1 MKNCFLIGLVFLVL
15 ISCKTNKYAGFEQDI
30 AGFQSVEIDTL
41 FQDKISIRAIVID
54 ENKVWYAADNS
65 RFGCFDLN
73 KKTKIENHYT
83 NDSLKLEYRSIAKT
97 AKYIFVLTV
106 ANPALLYQVEKDAS
120 ATRLVYKENHQ
131 KVFFD
136 SMQFWNDTEG
146 IAIGD
151 PIADCFSMIVTRDGG
166 NSWRKISCD
175 KLPTIVDGEAA
186 FAASNTNI
194 VVKGDKTWVVSG
206 GKKARVF
213 YSPDK
218 GNSWEVFET
227 PIIQGQKMTGIFTAD
242 FYDSKNGFIAGG
254 NYEALNQNFGNKA
267 ATTDGGKTWQLQAE
281 NQGFGYASCVQ
292 YVPNSNGRE
301 LVTVGA
307 SGIYYSFDKGNSW
320 KQLATDSSL
329 FTIRFIDKQ
338 TAIAAGKNKMIRLR
352 FKK

>member
-15 ISCKTNKYAGFEQDI
+15 ISCKTNKYAAVKQDL
-30 AGFQSVEIDTL
+30 AGFQSVKIDTL

-65 RFGCFDLN
+65 RFGFYDL
-73 KKTKIENHYT
+73 KKSTKVENRTT
-83 NDSLKLEYRSIAKT
+83 NDSLKLEFRSIAKT
-97 AKYIFVLTV
+97 AKHLFVLTV
-106 ANPALLYQVEKDAS
+106 SNPALLYQVVKDAL
-120 ATRLVYKENHQ
+120 ATKLVYQENHE
-131 KVFFD
+131 KVFYD
-136 SMQFWNDTEG
+136 SMQFWNDFEG

-151 PIADCFSMIVTRDGG
+151 PIADCFSIIITRDGG
-166 NSWRKISCD
+166 NSWRKIPCD
-175 KLPTIVDGEAA
+175 KFPKIVDGEAA
-186 FAASNTNI
+186 FAASNTNV
-194 VVKGDKTWVVSG
+194 VVKDNKTWIVSG

-218 GNSWEVFET
+218 GNNWEVFET

-267 ATTDGGKTWQLQAE
+267 STNDGGKTWQLQAE

-292 YVPNSNGRE
+292 YVPNSDGKE
-301 LVTVGA
+301 LVAVGE
-307 SGIYYSFDKGNSW
+307 SGIYYSSDKGNSW

-329 FTIRFIDKQ
+329 FTIRFIDKE

-352 FKK
+352 FNK